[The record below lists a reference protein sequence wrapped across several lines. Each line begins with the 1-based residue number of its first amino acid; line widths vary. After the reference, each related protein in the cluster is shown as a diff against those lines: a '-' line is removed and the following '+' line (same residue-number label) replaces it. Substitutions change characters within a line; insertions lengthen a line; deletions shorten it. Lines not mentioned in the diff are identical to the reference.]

1 MKYTYFNLLKDSE
14 RFIWYMWY
22 MWFMWYIILRLIF
35 IKVKVEG
42 AIVLILK

>member
-1 MKYTYFNLLKDSE
+1 MKYTYINLLKDSE
-14 RFIWYMWY
+14 RFIW
-22 MWFMWYIILRLIF
+22 FIILRLIF